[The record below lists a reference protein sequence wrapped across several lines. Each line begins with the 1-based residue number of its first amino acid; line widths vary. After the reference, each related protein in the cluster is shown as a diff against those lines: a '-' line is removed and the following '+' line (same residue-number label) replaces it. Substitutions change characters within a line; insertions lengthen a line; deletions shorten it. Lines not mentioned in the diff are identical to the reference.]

1 MSDPTGYEPA
11 KIWTMAGDNGGT
23 FASVNRPTAGATYD
37 KDLPVGRHPL
47 QLYSQGTPNGV
58 KITIMLEELLLL
70 GHSGAEYDAWI
81 CRIGRA
87 CCH

>member
-37 KDLPVGRHPL
+37 KDLP
-47 QLYSQGTPNGV
+47 
-58 KITIMLEELLLL
+58 
-70 GHSGAEYDAWI
+70 
-81 CRIGRA
+81 
-87 CCH
+87 